1 MRASADPARLRIRA
15 CNNGRIFF
23 LGRAFA
29 VTRAVTIA
37 HFCAIFRAEYARPA
51 DGLTRQAVI
60 SFGSIARRESR
71 GCELD
76 ASCETVDSLRYTSK
90 G

>member
-1 MRASADPARLRIRA
+1 MAGFSFSAELSRLHARLQS
-15 CNNGRIFF
+15 RIF
-23 LGRAFA
+23 AF
-29 VTRAVTIA
+29 
-37 HFCAIFRAEYARPA
+37 AIFRAEYARPA